1 MSFLIELESIEVEM
15 SGDECNALDDFCYS
29 SSSSEENIF
38 NGGRFEE
45 AVLTTISSVVGE
57 MFDKMFSNEQEDS
70 FTTPKRHA
78 FTLDYV
84 TVRVSN

>member
-1 MSFLIELESIEVEM
+1 MSFFIKLESIEVEM

-45 AVLTTISSVVGE
+45 VILTTISSVVGE
-57 MFDKMFSNEQEDS
+57 MFDGMFEDS
-70 FTTPKRHA
+70 FTTPKRRA
-78 FTLDYV
+78 FSLDFV